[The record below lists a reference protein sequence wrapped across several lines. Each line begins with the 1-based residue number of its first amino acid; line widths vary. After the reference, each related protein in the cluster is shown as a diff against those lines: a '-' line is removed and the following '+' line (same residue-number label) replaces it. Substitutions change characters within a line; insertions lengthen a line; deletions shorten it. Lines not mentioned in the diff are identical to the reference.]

1 MSEKEHG
8 SQIPNNESLQDAE
21 CSAVHSECQE
31 AREGLDREICLQN
44 LVDELGVECTPQEK
58 ALLVTALIEKE
69 KSLPRLLTELPQPV
83 VILQIDKILSTIKP
97 KASEQALKN
106 EQTLLQADFEDL
118 ASEDKDI
125 AELTQGT
132 ERKRQSVSELTQEQ
146 KLKLDRKEQDKTM
159 LVVLSKDILELDSLA
174 DQQAALKAKGL
185 RGHALLDEMQKLP
198 LVQENTELQKSLEQF
213 RKIISLAQSEE
224 DKAILESKITNV
236 DFASVPSPQL
246 FIQEQIF
253 DAPDLSQATKDAI
266 AKEFKITPY
275 KVVTGS
281 DVKQSFNAMTVN
293 PQTGEQQPRFTKDD
307 PLDYRP
313 GVSAFNGESGERY
326 IQFKVDPPVKF
337 DVSGWSPDAIT
348 DLSEYGAL
356 FVGFQEAGVSNFMVH
371 NFHLPNA
378 LDPQFD
384 PLDAVKSRQIVDS
397 LLGFGQGY
405 DGKIYASS
413 QGEYFQWFVQMLSP
427 RGDWAQGDFDV
438 NASNKALEDLG
449 VRDEGGNLNLD
460 VLESVGSYARGIYGS
475 GVPDYHALQQHL
487 HDLYGDQVPLTGDN
501 AVKTDTL

>member
-106 EQTLLQADFEDL
+106 EQTLLQADSEDL

-125 AELTQGT
+125 AELTQ
-132 ERKRQSVSELTQEQ
+132 EQE
-146 KLKLDRKEQDKTM
+146 LKLARKEQDKTM
-159 LVVLSKDILELDSLA
+159 LVVLSKEVLLGQEKDALLKKQPNLA
-174 DQQAALKAKGL
+174 GEALLKAL
-185 RGHALLDEMQKLP
+185 NNTS
-198 LVQENTELQKSLEQF
+198 LVKENTELQKLLASFSKML
-213 RKIISLAQSEE
+213 SLAQSEE